1 MSLPVPNYPAAE
13 ICQEFCP
20 LVLLIALVQMH
31 SNARRNTFLFN
42 WFQIC
47 IRRAIFETS
56 SPLFWEEKT
65 EAYSCF
71 LIMLVELW
79 VCVYCFHLWYFLH
92 HTYDRTEGLRRAGGS
107 CPPRS
112 HIEVLKHFQVG
123 LQETL
128 VRHLGKKLMEGENSR
143 GHLPLLLCFWESL
156 LSAGGASPVSS
167 TTLERD
173 AVYLA
178 TSSEA

>member
-20 LVLLIALVQMH
+20 LVLLIALVQTH

-65 EAYSCF
+65 EVCSCF
-71 LIMLVELW
+71 LIMLVGLW

-92 HTYDRTEGLRRAGGS
+92 HRYDRTEGLRRAGGS
-107 CPPRS
+107 CPLRS
-112 HIEVLKHFQVG
+112 YIEVLKHFQVG

-128 VRHLGKKLMEGENSR
+128 GKEVDGRGEFTRASSSAFVLLGI
-143 GHLPLLLCFWESL
+143 
-156 LSAGGASPVSS
+156 SS
-167 TTLERD
+167 VCWWGITCQLHHFRERD
-173 AVYLA
+173 AVYLV
-178 TSSEA
+178 TSLEA